1 MGQGGKGKVQTSSYL
16 EQLNKLLAASAPD
29 HVTIFCE
36 AEPGELQAVQ
46 ASALGMIVSE
56 FVANSIK
63 HAFAGDRAGEIKI
76 SLRRQEGAEGWLLE
90 CRDNGCGPGA
100 GARLEQPAKK
110 NMVLIGPPGSGKGT
124 QAPIIKDK
132 YSLCHL
138 ATGDLLRA
146 EVKAGSDL
154 GKEAEAVMNRGEL
167 VSDELVLAI
176 VRSRLQNHSGGWLL
190 DGFPRN
196 LAQAE
201 ALDAL
206 LSELNQPLQSVLL
219 MELDDEELVQR
230 LLARG
235 RADDNEEVIRHRL
248 SVYREQTAPL
258 INHYEQR
265 GQLKRVLSTGT
276 IEAVAE
282 QINAALA

>member
-1 MGQGGKGKVQTSSYL
+1 MSHR
-16 EQLNKLLAASAPD
+16 LL
-29 HVTIFCE
+29 
-36 AEPGELQAVQ
+36 
-46 ASALGMIVSE
+46 
-56 FVANSIK
+56 FV
-63 HAFAGDRAGEIKI
+63 
-76 SLRRQEGAEGWLLE
+76 
-90 CRDNGCGPGA
+90 
-100 GARLEQPAKK
+100 
-110 NMVLIGPPGSGKGT
+110 GPPGAGKGT
-124 QAPIIKDK
+124 QAERLAA
-132 YSLCHL
+132 SHGLLHL
-138 ATGDLLRA
+138 STGDLLRA

-282 QINAALA
+282 QINAALT